1 MTECGDRDSHDPK
14 YMMGTSE
21 DADLINRQKLVAFE
35 ILVLHG
41 PNLNLLGLREPGI
54 YGNSTL
60 AEIDARLLE
69 LGRSLHTSVSS
80 LQSNHEG
87 ILIDTIH
94 NARDQYHGIVIN
106 AGAYTHTS
114 IALRDAI
121 AAVQLPMVEVHLSNI
136 YQRES
141 FRHHSYLAPIAIGQ
155 ISGFGANSYYLGLQ
169 ALVTYLSNAQL
180 GG

>member
-1 MTECGDRDSHDPK
+1 
-14 YMMGTSE
+14 MMGTTE
-21 DADLINRQKLVAFE
+21 AADPIGRQSFPVFKV
-35 ILVLHG
+35 LVLHG

-60 AEIDARLLE
+60 AEIDAGLVE
-69 LGRSLHTSVSS
+69 LGKSLHTVVTT

-87 ILIDTIH
+87 VLVDTIH
-94 NARDQYHGIVIN
+94 QARGQYQGIVIN

-114 IALRDAI
+114 IAIRDAI
-121 AAVQLPMVEVHLSNI
+121 AAVQIPMVEVHLSNI